1 MATKSYPA
9 DWDALLSGIRV
20 GNPALEE
27 YAANREI
34 FTKQKEAVMTPQKS
48 PRKVVRTH
56 GKDNPP
62 PATANGKTPPVDWS
76 TFLAGIAHG
85 KSVLEY
91 GANRMIYV
99 QGDLADSV
107 WYLQKGEVKLAVTSE
122 QGKEAILSV
131 LGHNQ
136 FFGEGCLAGQPLRI
150 STAIAVS
157 DCTLYRIE
165 KSLMVRLLH
174 DQHGTS
180 ELFITHLLTR
190 NTRFEED
197 LVDQLFNSSEK
208 RLARILL
215 LMAHFG
221 KESRTETVH
230 PGINQEHL
238 AQMVGTT
245 RSRVSHFMNKFR
257 TLGFIDYAGSGALTV
272 NSGLLSVFLR
282 D

>member
-1 MATKSYPA
+1 
-9 DWDALLSGIRV
+9 
-20 GNPALEE
+20 
-27 YAANREI
+27 
-34 FTKQKEAVMTPQKS
+34 MTPQKS
-48 PRKVVRTH
+48 LPKVVRPN
-56 GKDNPP
+56 GKGKPTL
-62 PATANGKTPPVDWS
+62 AAGSEKTPPMDWT
-76 TFLAGIAHG
+76 TFLAGISRG
-85 KSVLEY
+85 KTVLEY
-91 GANRMIYV
+91 GANRTIFS
-99 QGDLADSV
+99 QGDPADSV
-107 WYLQKGEVKLAVTSE
+107 WYLKLGEVKLAVTSR
-122 QGKEAILSV
+122 QGKEAIVSV
-131 LGHNQ
+131 LGDNE

-150 STAIAVS
+150 SAATAVS
-157 DCTLYRIE
+157 DCTLYKIE
-165 KSLMVRLLH
+165 KALMVRLLH
-174 DQHGTS
+174 EEHGIS

-190 NTRFEED
+190 NTRYEED

-215 LMAHFG
+215 LLAHFG

-272 NSGLLSVFLR
+272 NSGLLSVVLS